1 MKNKNIIIV
10 LVIIGVILAVL
21 IGVYFLF
28 FQKTAQQNLNNN
40 PAKETAGNVAENQT
54 PTANQGKT
62 ENGAVTNNQ
71 PSPEQSQN
79 KIITD
84 DFSINL
90 PAGWMQTTAASGV
103 SAMALD
109 ANEVIKDPAA
119 QKINFKSYL
128 AVVFDVLQGKTL
140 DEYLKNLKNSLQ
152 QAIPNVVFTK
162 EQDMT
167 INGKSSHAMEA
178 ELSQQGVNFKI
189 LTVLVKDEKG
199 ENVWI
204 VTFNTI
210 KSSWD
215 GYKESFYNTAN
226 SFVLKK

>member
-1 MKNKNIIIV
+1 MKNKKIIIV
-10 LVIIGVILAVL
+10 LAIIGVILAVL

-28 FQKTAQQNLNNN
+28 FQKTAQLNLNNT
-40 PAKETAGNVAENQT
+40 AEETADNATENQT
-54 PTANQGKT
+54 PTTNQGKT
-62 ENGAVTNNQ
+62 ENGIVTDNQ

-90 PAGWMQTTAASGV
+90 PPGWSKTEAAAGV
-103 SAMALD
+103 SAMAFD
-109 ANEVIKDPAA
+109 TNEIIKDSAA

-128 AVVFDVLQGKTL
+128 AVVFDALQGKTL
-140 DEYLKNLKNSLQ
+140 DEYLQNLKNSLLQ
-152 QAIPNVVFTK
+152 TIPNTVFTK

-167 INGKSSHAMEA
+167 ISGKLGHAMEV

-189 LTVLVKDEKG
+189 LTVFVKDEKE

-204 VTFNTI
+204 ITFNTI